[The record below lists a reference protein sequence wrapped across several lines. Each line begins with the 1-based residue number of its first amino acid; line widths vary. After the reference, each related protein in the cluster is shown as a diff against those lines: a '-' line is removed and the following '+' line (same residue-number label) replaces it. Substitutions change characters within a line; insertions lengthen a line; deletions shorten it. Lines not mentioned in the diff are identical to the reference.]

1 MYRLLVV
8 DDEVI
13 IADGLYEVFQNLKH
27 PELDVYKAYSGEEAL
42 DLLNRTRID
51 IVLTDIHMPG
61 IDGLQLLQ
69 KIHGNWPRCRVIFL
83 TGYNDFDYVYTAIQY
98 EGVSYLLK
106 TEGYGKV
113 IKAVE
118 NAVED
123 IEKGLKAEELLQ
135 KANEQLGTTME
146 LLRKEYF
153 NSILKGEYPVLE
165 ASRQEFEDLQ
175 IPLSAEVPV
184 LILLGRVDDLPKG
197 ISYSEKSRLLYSIK
211 LISEQF
217 FSSQFSTIQFIND
230 SAYMVWLIQPN
241 KDKWDAGE
249 NTDSLWSR
257 LLNFVKGNLELVQ
270 TACNESVGVL
280 ISFALDDS
288 PVQWN
293 EVAERFSVLKMMLNY
308 RIGQGR
314 GMLLTDK
321 SIVQKDLLQTVNS
334 HHEKLDVRQY
344 KLDIL
349 TDLLDHGQKDDFMRT
364 FEELTAN
371 LKRIKSMHDIV
382 AQELYHST
390 ALIFLS
396 YINRW
401 NVMEKIAFRTG
412 LHKLMQVEEH
422 ESWVSAVEYLKNLAS
437 ILFEIQDFE
446 QEKRAQDV
454 ISRVQK
460 YICDNVHEGLSLVM
474 LADLVHFNPSYLSRL
489 FKQVTGANLSDYI
502 FEAKI
507 KKARQLLENPDIKIQ
522 DVAESVG
529 YGSASN
535 FARFF
540 KKLTGLTPQ
549 EYRSSSYNSFNS

>member
-13 IADGLYEVFQNLKH
+13 IADGLYEVFQNIKH

-118 NAVED
+118 NAVGE
-123 IEKGLKAEELLQ
+123 IEKGLKAEELIQ

-146 LLRKEYF
+146 LLQKEYF
-153 NSILKGEYPVLE
+153 IGLLKGEFSAQDINQRQFTDLEVL
-165 ASRQEFEDLQ
+165 
-175 IPLSAEVPV
+175 LSAEVPV
-184 LILLGRVDDLPKG
+184 LMLMGRVDNLPKG
-197 ISYSEKSRLLYSIK
+197 ISYSEKSRLMYSIK
-211 LISEQF
+211 LISEQY
-217 FSSQFSTIQFIND
+217 FSSPLSCVQFVNENPYLI
-230 SAYMVWLIQPN
+230 WLIQPGKKNMDNEEEENGIWN
-241 KDKWDAGE
+241 K
-249 NTDSLWSR
+249 
-257 LLNFVKGNLELVQ
+257 LLNYIKGNLEMVQ
-270 TACNESVGVL
+270 AACSESLGVL
-280 ISFALDDS
+280 LSFALDDS
-288 PVQWN
+288 PAAWK
-293 EVAERFSVLKMMLNY
+293 EGADRFSALKMLLNY
-308 RIGQGR
+308 RIGQGS

-321 SIVQKDLLQTVNS
+321 SIVANGLQQPVS
-334 HHEKLDVRQY
+334 SRRERPDVRQF
-344 KLDIL
+344 KFDIL
-349 TDLLDHGQKDDFMRT
+349 ADFLEHGQKEDFMRML
-364 FEELTAN
+364 EELTAH
-371 LKRIKSMHDIV
+371 LKEIRSMHDIV
-382 AQELYHST
+382 ALEIYHST

-401 NVMEKIAFRTG
+401 NAMEKIAFKIG

-422 ESWVSAVEYLKNLAS
+422 ETWSSAVEYLKTLGDV
-437 ILFEIQDFE
+437 LFDIQDSE

-454 ISRVQK
+454 IGRVQN
-460 YICDNVHEGLSLVM
+460 YISNNVHEALSLVM
-474 LADLVHFNPSYLSRL
+474 LADMVHFNPSYLSRL
-489 FKQVTGANLSDYI
+489 FKQVTGINLLDYI
-502 FEAKI
+502 ADMRV
-507 KKARQLLENPDIKIQ
+507 KKAKQLLENADNKIHEI
-522 DVAESVG
+522 AEAVG

-549 EYRSSSYNSFNS
+549 EYRSSIMTK